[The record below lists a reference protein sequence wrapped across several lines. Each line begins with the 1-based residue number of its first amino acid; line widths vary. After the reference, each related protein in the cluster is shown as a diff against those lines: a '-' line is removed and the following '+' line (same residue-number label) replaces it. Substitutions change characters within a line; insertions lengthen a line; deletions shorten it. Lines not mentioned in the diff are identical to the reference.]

1 MYYKIVFKVSPF
13 QDFEKGSLVTYR
25 DENLLEYIKET
36 LYSKSNFFYISEID
50 WNSYTCEISNYIDS
64 VKTSPD
70 QLIEIV
76 AYLEKVGM
84 GNLKG
89 PKTRLESIIIHQ
101 DEIESTYLL
110 EDQKIS
116 ISLENSLIPEGYF
129 DLIKSI
135 VSIDKRY
142 KEYKIVRFREN
153 IISDL
158 F

>member
-1 MYYKIVFKVSPF
+1 MYKICFRVSPF
-13 QDFEKGSLVTYR
+13 QDFDEGSLVTYR

-36 LYSKSNFFYISEID
+36 LYSKSNFFYISNID
-50 WNSYTCEISNYIDS
+50 WQNYTCEISNYIDS
-64 VKTSPD
+64 ITTSPD

-76 AYLEKVGM
+76 AYLEKVGTKKQ
-84 GNLKG
+84 NPRRSK
-89 PKTRLESIIIHQ
+89 LESIIVHQ
-101 DEIESTYLL
+101 EETDSNYLL

-129 DLIKSI
+129 DLVNSV
-135 VSIDKRY
+135 VSLDRRFKH
-142 KEYKIVRFREN
+142 YKIVRFKES

>member
-13 QDFEKGSLVTYR
+13 QEFDKGSLVTYR

-36 LYSKSNFFYISEID
+36 LYSKTNFFYISEVD
-50 WNSYTCEISNYIDS
+50 WRSYTCEISNCIDS
-64 VKTSPD
+64 IKTSPD

-76 AYLEKVGM
+76 AYLEKV
-84 GNLKG
+84 N
-89 PKTRLESIIIHQ
+89 TRSSKKSNTKLENIIIHQ
-101 DEIESTYLL
+101 DEIESNYIL
-110 EDQKIS
+110 EDQIIS

-129 DLIKSI
+129 DLVKSI

>member
-1 MYYKIVFKVSPF
+1 MYKISFKVSPF
-13 QDFEKGSLVTYR
+13 QEFDEGSLVTYR

-36 LYSKSNFFYISEID
+36 LYSKSNFFYIHEID
-50 WNSYTCEISNYIDS
+50 WKKYSCEISNGIDS

-76 AYLEKVGM
+76 AYLEKI
-84 GNLKG
+84 KSRT
-89 PKTRLESIIIHQ
+89 PKNSGSRLENIIRNQ
-101 DEIESTYLL
+101 SESDEMYLI

-129 DLIKSI
+129 DLINSV
-135 VSIDKRY
+135 VSIDRKF
-142 KEYKIVRFREN
+142 KDYKIVRFRES